1 MSNNELCILLE
12 SLLAL
17 IETHNYE
24 KAVTVIKNAIRRID
38 KNVASNDNTES
49 QKD

>member
-17 IETHNYE
+17 LETNNNE
-24 KAVTVIKNAIRRID
+24 KAVTVIQNAIRRID
-38 KNVASNDNTES
+38 KNTAENAEPK
-49 QKD
+49 KD